1 MADTRF
7 KIENGLTVSG
17 ANTILR
23 DTLEVNANTYVRG
36 DLLFVSGDFFIG
48 GNIQYTN
55 TSIAGDLVPTTATG
69 IALGNTSRR
78 FEGFFVN
85 ISVSGAATPTA
96 NGGSLGNT
104 SNRWFAYTTNI
115 DATGQLTLA
124 GNVAVNTNAL
134 VVDASNKRV
143 GVNMTPAGSNTLSV
157 NGPTFVNGP
166 IIVNGSIT
174 SVGGLSATGTSIAF
188 GNAAIYSNTATGTT
202 GSITIDGFATG
213 LGRAAKM
220 FIYVDAGNTVVH
232 SIEMMLLHEGTNV
245 LVTKYAEIFNS
256 SLGTFD
262 ANIVTGNVVVTFTPT
277 TTGSYTV
284 KTIRQQML

>member
-1 MADTRF
+1 MANTRF

-17 ANTILR
+17 GNTILR

-48 GNIQYTN
+48 GNLQYTN
-55 TSIAGDLVPTTATG
+55 TSIAGDLVPTANG
-69 IALGNTSRR
+69 IALGNTGRR

-85 ISVSGAATPTA
+85 ISVSGTATPTA
-96 NGGSLGNT
+96 NGGSLGT
-104 SNRWFAYTTNI
+104 TTNRWFAYTTNI

-134 VVDASNKRV
+134 VVDAANKRV
-143 GVNMTPAGSNTLSV
+143 GVNMSPAGSNTLSV
-157 NGPTFVNGP
+157 NGPTFVNGA
-166 IIVNGSIT
+166 IVVNGSIT
-174 SVGGLSATGTSIAF
+174 SVGGLSSNGTSVAF

-202 GSITIDGFATG
+202 GNITIDGFATS

-262 ANIVTGNVVVTFTPT
+262 ANILSGNVVVTFTPT

>member
-7 KIENGLTVSG
+7 KVENGLTVSG

-23 DTLEVNANTYVRG
+23 DTLEVNANAYVRG
-36 DLLFVSGDFFIG
+36 DLLFIGGDLFIG

-55 TSIAGDLVPTTATG
+55 TSIAGDLVPTVNS

-85 ISVSGAATPTA
+85 ISVSGQLTPTA
-96 NGGSLGNT
+96 NGGSLGT
-104 SNRWFAYTTNI
+104 TTNRWFAYTTNI
-115 DATGQLTLA
+115 DASGQLTLA

-134 VVDASNKRV
+134 VVDAANKRV
-143 GVNMTPAGSNTLSV
+143 GVGMTPSNTLDVQGAARV
-157 NGPTFVNGP
+157 NGAITVNGA
-166 IIVNGSIT
+166 INTTGTINADGT
-174 SVGGLSATGTSIAF
+174 SVRF
-188 GNAAIYSNTATGTT
+188 GNGAIYSNTVSATTGTT
-202 GSITIDGFATG
+202 TIDAFPAS
-213 LGRAAKM
+213 LSRAAKM

-245 LVTKYAEIFNS
+245 LVTKYAELFNS

-262 ANIVTGNVVVTFTPT
+262 SVISGPNVIVTFTPAV
-277 TTGSYTV
+277 TGTYTV